1 MKKIKK
7 IFIYFSVMLF
17 FDFILSNL
25 FFKKKSFWEYE
36 RLIDHYWRITSDI
49 YHHGLMANI
58 DIIEPWGFSLEKRL
72 ITNSIGF
79 RDITKKEVLKIPKK
93 KKIALNW

>member
-7 IFIYFSVMLF
+7 IFIYFSVILF

-72 ITNSIGF
+72 ITTVKGCKVYAVFYEN
-79 RDITKKEVLKIPKK
+79 D
-93 KKIALNW
+93 